1 MRFLTYCLM
10 SSAALIPATAHAV
23 KLKPL
28 IDTRLRYETVDQTG
42 IANKAD
48 ALTAR
53 ARLGVEA
60 SEGPLS
66 FLVEAEATMA
76 LDESYFSGVNRKPAY
91 PIVADPENVE
101 LNRIQ
106 VQYKGIAGTVVT
118 AGRQRIN
125 LDDQRF
131 VGSVGWR
138 QNEQTFDAVR
148 IEYAGIKNL
157 KVDLTYSWSDR
168 TIWGVDGGK
177 RGFVTRPQAMNGDNI
192 FANAGYKTPLGTLSA
207 FFYRVDVDETPAA
220 LQRMSSNSFG
230 ARFTGSRPLGKA
242 IKWSYTLSF
251 ARQQDNG
258 TNPLDYRAD
267 YFLAEGG
274 LDIAAFKLGAGVEQ
288 LGGDATV
295 TTKAT
300 ATAFAGGFAFQTPF
314 ATLHKFQG
322 WADKFLTTPAAG
334 ITDYYTSAGYGWK
347 KVGPFDTIAATA
359 AWHRYTSDVGSIVY
373 GDEIN
378 VQLQAKLKKY
388 TLTAKYADYQRKGI
402 ASFAGDA
409 DTKKFWL
416 SVDWVF

>member
-1 MRFLTYCLM
+1 MRFLTCCLM
-10 SSAALIPATAHAV
+10 STAALLPAAAQAV
-23 KLKPL
+23 KIKPI
-28 IDTRLRYETVDQTG
+28 IDTRLRYESVDQTG
-42 IANKAD
+42 IAKNAD
-48 ALTAR
+48 AIIAR

-60 SEGPLS
+60 TQGSFS

-76 LDESYFSGVNRKPAY
+76 LQEDYFSGVNRKTTY
-91 PIVADPENVE
+91 PTVADPENVE
-101 LNRIQ
+101 INRIQ
-106 VQYKGIAGTVVT
+106 LQYKGIPGTVVT

-138 QNEQTFDAVR
+138 ANEQTFDAVR
-148 IEYAGIKNL
+148 VEYAGVKNL
-157 KVDLTYSWSDR
+157 KIDLTYSWSDR

-177 RGFVTRPQAMNGDNI
+177 RGFVNRPQAMNGDNI
-192 FANAGYKTPLGTLSA
+192 FANASYKTPLGTLTG
-207 FFYRVDVDETPAA
+207 FFYRVDIDETPVA
-220 LQRMSSNSFG
+220 LQRMSSNTFG
-230 ARFTGSRPLGKA
+230 ARFSGSRPLSKA
-242 IKWSYTLSF
+242 IKWTYTLSY

-258 TNPLDYRAD
+258 TNPLDYKAD

-288 LGGDATV
+288 LGGDASV

-300 ATAFAGGFAFQTPF
+300 GAGFAGGFAFQTPF

-334 ITDYYTSAGYGWK
+334 ITDYYASAGYGLK

-359 AWHRYTSDVGSIVY
+359 VWHRYTSDVGSIVY
-373 GDEIN
+373 GDEVN
-378 VQLQAKLKKY
+378 LQLVAKMKKY
-388 TLTAKYADYQRKGI
+388 TFTAKYADYQRKGI

-416 SVDWVF
+416 QAEWAF